1 MGRVPAVDPRQGLG
15 TGRPFIYKAW
25 EALGRKERYRP
36 GERGKSGKRAS
47 HHPATG
53 WLNLSPIAVL
63 WEMACRYHLVCYSH
77 LSPCIMGFS
86 GELCWLAL
94 SSKRGASTGLEL

>member
-25 EALGRKERYRP
+25 EALRRKERYRP

-47 HHPATG
+47 HHPAKG
-53 WLNLSPIAVL
+53 WLDLSPVSAL
-63 WEMACRYHLVCYSH
+63 W
-77 LSPCIMGFS
+77 
-86 GELCWLAL
+86 
-94 SSKRGASTGLEL
+94 

>member
-47 HHPATG
+47 HHPDTG
-53 WLNLSPIAVL
+53 
-63 WEMACRYHLVCYSH
+63 
-77 LSPCIMGFS
+77 
-86 GELCWLAL
+86 
-94 SSKRGASTGLEL
+94 